1 LRLEVEKLRRTESE
15 WLQIVVRMLDHVH
28 ALHQAGVRSGQP
40 SLREQLSH
48 FQNACREIARRVGL
62 VPFEANGD
70 DPFDEKV
77 HQLIEPD
84 GQPLDQALV
93 AETVAAGYTFQG
105 QLLRRSLVR
114 VKAAAPPS
122 DQDQDEEPELGLESG
137 S

>member
-1 LRLEVEKLRRTESE
+1 
-15 WLQIVVRMLDHVH
+15 VRMLDHVH

-48 FQNACREIARRVGL
+48 FQSACREIARRVGL

-77 HQLIEPD
+77 HQLVEPD
-84 GQPLDQALV
+84 DQPLDQARV
-93 AETVAAGYTFQG
+93 VETVAAGYTFQG

-114 VKAAAPPS
+114 VKATAAPATPE
-122 DQDQDEEPELGLESG
+122 EEPELGLEPG
-137 S
+137 N

>member
-1 LRLEVEKLRRTESE
+1 
-15 WLQIVVRMLDHVH
+15 MLDHVH

-84 GQPLDQALV
+84 GQPLEQARV

-114 VKAAAPPS
+114 VKAAAAPS
-122 DQDQDEEPELGLESG
+122 AQEEEPELGLEPG
-137 S
+137 N